1 MRARYGVGVT
11 YATLALVVLAGLAG
25 PLLAARE
32 GWRVPLV
39 IGELLAGLL
48 IGISGLKLIDPA
60 DPTLAMFAS
69 IGFGLTMLVIGSQIP
84 VRDAGVRAA
93 VGRGAIGAA
102 AVGVAAA
109 VLGPLIALGVRS
121 PHGALFAVLLA
132 SSSAALVLPM
142 LQSLGIDAASAPRPI
157 AQIAIADI
165 ACIVALPLVM
175 LPGRALEAGLGALAI
190 TVLAVIVGFILIRL
204 ERSGGRQRFHD
215 FSERRHFAL
224 ELRISLLVLFV
235 LAAIAQFTH
244 VSVLVAGFSLGL
256 VLAAVGEPR
265 RLARQ
270 LFGITEG
277 FFAPLFFVWLGA
289 SIDLRAFVSHPA
301 MVLLGV
307 LLGLG
312 AVVAHLAAR
321 ATGLPWLHAI
331 ASAGQLGVPI
341 AAVALGIQTRALQP
355 GEGAAILLG
364 ALLTVATSAIATGLA
379 ARRTKARGPGPSG
392 DQTTDP
398 ATGPAAG
405 PATAS

>member
-1 MRARYGVGVT
+1 MPWHPSPRSCARYRDDVT
-11 YATLALVVLAGLAG
+11 YSTLALIVLAGLAG

-39 IGELLAGLL
+39 IGELLAGLV
-48 IGISGLKLIDPA
+48 IGISGFRLVDPA
-60 DPTLAMFAS
+60 DPTLALFAS
-69 IGFGLTMLVIGSQIP
+69 IGFGLTMLVIGSEIP
-84 VRDAGVRAA
+84 VRDPGVRGAVGWGVLGAA
-93 VGRGAIGAA
+93 V
-102 AVGVAAA
+102 VGVIAAI
-109 VLGPLIALGVRS
+109 LGPLIALAVHS
-121 PHGALFAVLLA
+121 PHGVLYAVLLA

-142 LQSLGIDAASAPRPI
+142 LNSLGIAATSAPRLI
-157 AQIAIADI
+157 AQIAVADI
-165 ACIVALPLVM
+165 AAIVALPLVM
-175 LPGRALEAGLGALAI
+175 DPGRALDAALGALTITSIAI
-190 TVLAVIVGFILIRL
+190 ILGVVLQKAH
-204 ERSGGRQRFHD
+204 RSGGWRRLHH

-224 ELRISLLVLFV
+224 ELRISLLILFV

-244 VSVLVAGFSLGL
+244 VSIMVAGFSLGL

-289 SIDLRAFVSHPA
+289 SIDLRAFVGHPS

-321 ATGLPWLHAI
+321 AVGLPWLQAV

-364 ALLTVATSAIATGLA
+364 ALLTVATSAV
-379 ARRTKARGPGPSG
+379 
-392 DQTTDP
+392 
-398 ATGPAAG
+398 
-405 PATAS
+405 ATALASRRAKRSAGAAPRSA

>member
-1 MRARYGVGVT
+1 MN
-11 YATLALVVLAGLAG
+11 YAILSLIVLAGLAG

-32 GWRVPLV
+32 SWRIPLV
-39 IGELLAGLL
+39 VGELLAGLL
-48 IGISGLKLIDPA
+48 IGLSGFKLVDAA
-60 DPTLAMFAS
+60 DPTFSFLAS

-84 VRDAGVRAA
+84 VRDPGVRGA
-93 VGRGAIGAA
+93 VGRGALGAVVVGIAA
-102 AVGVAAA
+102 AI
-109 VLGPLIALGVRS
+109 LGPLIALVVHS
-121 PHGALFAVLLA
+121 AHGALFAVLLA

-142 LQSLGIDAASAPRPI
+142 LQSLGISAESAPRLI

-175 LPGRALEAGLGALAI
+175 DPPRALEAAIGALAI
-190 TVLAVIVGFILIRL
+190 TLVVVVLGIVFARL
-204 ERSGGRQRFHD
+204 ERSGARKRFHQY
-215 FSERRHFAL
+215 SERRHFAL
-224 ELRISLLVLFV
+224 ELRISLLILFV
-235 LAAIAQFTH
+235 LAAIAQLTH
-244 VSVLVAGFSLGL
+244 VSVMVAGFSLGL
-256 VLAAVGEPR
+256 MLAAVGEPR

-270 LFGITEG
+270 VFGITEG

-289 SIDLRAFVSHPA
+289 SIDLSTFVQHPS

-321 ATGLPWLHAI
+321 AVGLPWLHAV

-364 ALLTVATSAIATGLA
+364 ALLTIAFSAGAAGLA
-379 ARRTKARGPGPSG
+379 ARHVRKAPVPAAPAAPP
-392 DQTTDP
+392 TP
-398 ATGPAAG
+398 AATG
-405 PATAS
+405 